1 MGLEA
6 QIERGRVNVNY
17 IFLALRRTF
26 AKIGKIFEPEGLWRE
41 GLDPLMGDYG
51 GNWRYNAATDGRRA
65 GSTPTKRSRRDY
77 GVWSFSPMLENLS
90 LIFR

>member
-1 MGLEA
+1 M
-6 QIERGRVNVNY
+6 QY
-17 IFLALRRTF
+17 IIFVTARTF
-26 AKIGKIFEPEGLWRE
+26 GKIGKILEPEGLWRAR
-41 GLDPLMGDYG
+41 LDLVMGDYG
-51 GNWRYNAATDGRRA
+51 GNWRYNPTTDGRRA

>member
-17 IFLALRRTF
+17 IFIALRRTF

-77 GVWSFSPMLENLS
+77 GL
-90 LIFR
+90 